1 MLWCNQCEE
10 QYCEVCY
17 HNLIHRTGR
26 RKAHTY
32 KLLHPEEPLQK
43 SSSQIDLSSQ
53 KAANGHTI
61 EKDDDGDDEPM
72 TDERLSAEL
81 ESGIPTQHT
90 SEQSLQYGKHLRERC
105 RYIPLRLLPHERQL
119 LHLLTAALSVSQYTD
134 RVDILPTHV
143 SRTKRMIIQLKQICA
158 ILSGLVVASDF
169 RKGQEMLVEKD
180 FSDHADWFKSVFE
193 IGRRY
198 KIQNP
203 DAMRGS
209 YGMMMYMI
217 QVLYFKSELTI
228 GLDELGSPSS
238 AGISSPCPFED
249 NPCLSQF
256 PQPTHAPH
264 ARRRP
269 HRNSNERN
277 SARRQTQKIV
287 PPPIYGNLT

>member
-1 MLWCNQCEE
+1 MLWCNECGE

-17 HNLIHRTGR
+17 HNLIHRTGK
-26 RKAHTY
+26 RKSHTF

-43 SSSQIDLSSQ
+43 SSSQVDIPSQ
-53 KAANGHTI
+53 ASNGY
-61 EKDDDGDDEPM
+61 KDDGDEPM

-81 ESGIPTQHT
+81 ESGIPTVHT
-90 SEQSLQYGKHLRERC
+90 TEQSLQYGKHLRERC

-134 RVDILPTHV
+134 RVDILPTHIT
-143 SRTKRMIIQLKQICA
+143 RTKRMVIQLKQICA

-180 FSDHADWFKSVFE
+180 FADHADWFKSVFE

-217 QVLYFKSELTI
+217 QVLRSE
-228 GLDELGSPSS
+228 S
-238 AGISSPCPFED
+238 
-249 NPCLSQF
+249 
-256 PQPTHAPH
+256 
-264 ARRRP
+264 
-269 HRNSNERN
+269 
-277 SARRQTQKIV
+277 
-287 PPPIYGNLT
+287 